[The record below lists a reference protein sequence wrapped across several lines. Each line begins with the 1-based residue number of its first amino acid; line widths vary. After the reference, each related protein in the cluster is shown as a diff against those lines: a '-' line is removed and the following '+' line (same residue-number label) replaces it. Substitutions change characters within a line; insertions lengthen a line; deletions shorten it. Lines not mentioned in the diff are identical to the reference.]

1 MAAVFGYGSLI
12 APTTIAGLVGRP
24 VVAGRDYTRARLTG
38 WSRTWNVCT
47 DNTANGPVVYEDD
60 ADGSRP
66 PIQVLFLTIEP
77 GALTIE
83 PGPLAVEGVLMFVP
97 DEGLPALDAREGNY
111 VRTRVDLDDFGP
123 VWTYVAKADS
133 AERARRG
140 IAAGT
145 ARIRRQYLDTV
156 VTAFAGHEGIAAPSS
171 LPARVVSLNR
181 VRRSLD
187 GPAR

>member
-12 APTTIAGLVGRP
+12 GADHA
-24 VVAGRDYTRARLTG
+24 RARLTG

-47 DNTANGPVVYEDD
+47 DNTANGPILYEDP

-77 GALTIE
+77 GD
-83 PGPLAVEGVLMFVP
+83 GAVEGALFMVP
-97 DEGLPALDAREGNY
+97 DVNLPALDVREGNY
-111 VRTRVDLDDFGP
+111 RRITVEVDGFGP
-123 VWTYVAKADS
+123 AWTYVAKPES

-140 IAAGT
+140 IEAGT

-156 VTAFAGHEGIAAPSS
+156 QAAYATHGGIPALWP
-171 LPARVVSLNR
+171 LPAPVVDLNR
-181 VRRSLD
+181 VRRLC
-187 GPAR
+187 G